1 MDKSERIRNL
11 TSFWSY
17 FKLVSHSNKLNTENP
32 NANWKLNKIDR
43 IGITFKQTV
52 CRETLIKIRNWTK
65 SRNWESRLR
74 NCWTKSRKRNQSITW
89 QWRNRHDDEAAERER
104 ETHSLPL
111 HTPSPKYKN
120 PSPQPWISPAEP
132 PLGPTPTTST
142 PCPTLLRT
150 VTGNMDLVLRLHLS
164 GWKSCCCCSHRKG
177 IL

>member
-1 MDKSERIRNL
+1 MFSLQTKESLSSILKHLFDVWDWEGNPKGTFASTKAAISVKARGPKRRR
-11 TSFWSY
+11 
-17 FKLVSHSNKLNTENP
+17 KLWRP
-32 NANWKLNKIDR
+32 
-43 IGITFKQTV
+43 V
-52 CRETLIKIRNWTK
+52 CRGRVCTSYSQAR
-65 SRNWESRLR
+65 RRR
-74 NCWTKSRKRNQSITW
+74 
-89 QWRNRHDDEAAERER
+89 AAERER